1 MPTLLYS
8 LISTHHYSR
17 TNQGTSNKMIPV
29 KFGMK
34 IHDSS
39 WIWHVFHCSL
49 LSHTSYIFKTRIK
62 LRATL
67 CGDLW
72 WRPLMETSRVAVT
85 FNKFFLCYTTPQ
97 RVLVQFTWDL
107 HHFLEKSISK
117 NGFILEFWKLT
128 SFLFRSSGS
137 KEHLRELQRY
147 FETEKIVS
155 HHPKHLERWSF
166 DHFEAWSVLQKMS
179 VKIIILLKKCALQ
192 ELLNGRRWMRPFH
205 LR

>member
-1 MPTLLYS
+1 M
-8 LISTHHYSR
+8 IS
-17 TNQGTSNKMIPV
+17 V

-39 WIWHVFHCSL
+39 WICHVFHCSL
-49 LSHTSYIFKTRIK
+49 HSPSSWISK
-62 LRATL
+62 LRMYEVARNTSEETSG
-67 CGDLW
+67 GDLW
-72 WRPLMETSRVAVT
+72 RRPRELQQH

-97 RVLVQFTWDL
+97 RGLVQFTWEL
-107 HHFLEKSISK
+107 HHFVEKSISK
-117 NGFILEFWKLT
+117 NSFILEFWKLT
-128 SFLFRSSGS
+128 SFLFRNSGL
-137 KEHLRELQRY
+137 KEYLRELQHY

-155 HHPKHLERWSF
+155 PHPKHLERWSF
-166 DHFEAWSVLQKMS
+166 DHFEAWSVLKKMS